1 MFIFL
6 AFRECREAE
15 RGLITALEA
24 IRNNQTSVSPTSLAN
39 NYSTSSLANNNQTS
53 ISPTSLPDNYSTT
66 SAAQTTANAKGIII

>member
-24 IRNNQTSVSPTSLAN
+24 IRNNQTSVSPTSL
-39 NYSTSSLANNNQTS
+39 
-53 ISPTSLPDNYSTT
+53 PDNYSTT
-66 SAAQTTANAKGIII
+66 SAAKTTANSKGIII